1 MSRKS
6 GGSTPGG
13 RICNRTAC
21 GKGQRSSKKW
31 LERSEKCQKRR
42 GKRLGSSKKWLERS
56 EKCQK
61 RSEKRLERSG
71 KCQEDS

>member
-21 GKGQRSSKKW
+21 GKGQGSSKKWLERREKRQGSSEKW

-42 GKRLGSSKKWLERS
+42 GKRLGTA
-56 EKCQK
+56 
-61 RSEKRLERSG
+61 G
-71 KCQEDS
+71 

>member
-6 GGSTPGG
+6 GGSTPDG

-21 GKGQRSSKKW
+21 GKSQGNSKKW

-42 GKRLGSSKKWLERS
+42 EKRQGNSEKWLECSEKYQKRRGKRLGVAGE
-56 EKCQK
+56 
-61 RSEKRLERSG
+61 
-71 KCQEDS
+71 

>member
-13 RICNRTAC
+13 RICNRTVC
-21 GKGQRSSKKW
+21 GKSQGNSEKCQKRREKRQGSSEKW

-42 GKRLGSSKKWLERS
+42 GKRLGTA
-56 EKCQK
+56 
-61 RSEKRLERSG
+61 G
-71 KCQEDS
+71 

>member
-13 RICNRTAC
+13 RICNRTVC
-21 GKGQRSSKKW
+21 GKRQGSSEKW

-42 GKRLGSSKKWLERS
+42 GKRLGTA
-56 EKCQK
+56 
-61 RSEKRLERSG
+61 G
-71 KCQEDS
+71 

>member
-13 RICNRTAC
+13 RICNRTVC
-21 GKGQRSSKKW
+21 GKSQGNSKKW

-42 GKRLGSSKKWLERS
+42 EKRQGNSEKWLECSEKYQKRRGKRLGVAGE
-56 EKCQK
+56 
-61 RSEKRLERSG
+61 
-71 KCQEDS
+71 